1 MWRNCYSTKDFH
13 SLFPSHYKI
22 HSFVYKT
29 KHISTLCIICI
40 QDRIMP
46 SKRGVLPSLRL
57 GGIPTGNK
65 VQKWLQNA
73 VPPSILCNV
82 TLKFHFAFFFPSRG
96 RLLPLPLNLGSF
108 VTRFGQW
115 DVAATPEDNFQIS
128 CFYSYSWNLVTR
140 DQVGASEKY
149 RSLSPFLQRFW
160 LTGSRDVHFYQA
172 SEAILIRKI
181 LR

>member
-1 MWRNCYSTKDFH
+1 MLWEMWRNCYSTKDFH

-82 TLKFHFAFFFPSRG
+82 TLKFHFAFFFHQEVDYCPS
-96 RLLPLPLNLGSF
+96 P
-108 VTRFGQW
+108 W
-115 DVAATPEDNFQIS
+115 IWAAL
-128 CFYSYSWNLVTR
+128 WLVLANGMWQQHQRTTF
-140 DQVGASEKY
+140 
-149 RSLSPFLQRFW
+149 RSLASILTLGTWSPG
-160 LTGSRDVHFYQA
+160 T
-172 SEAILIRKI
+172 K
-181 LR
+181 